1 LFCGD
6 TSKNAKYLPS
16 SVESFFVDQFNL
28 DAEMHNLSHQQIRK
42 EHLMKM
48 KLLVTLFIA
57 SAVASLSAADVK
69 ENYEK
74 HCTKCHGP
82 DGKGQTKMGIK
93 AGAKDLTDAKVKAE
107 FNDDKAFK
115 GIKEGIKEG
124 DKTKMKAA
132 EGLSDDEIKAL
143 VAHVKTFK

>member
-1 LFCGD
+1 
-6 TSKNAKYLPS
+6 
-16 SVESFFVDQFNL
+16 VESLFAEQFSVSH
-28 DAEMHNLSHQQIRK
+28 EMQNLSHQQLRK
-42 EHLMKM
+42 DSLMKI
-48 KLLVTLFIA
+48 KLLVTLFMA

-82 DGKGQTKMGIK
+82 DGKGQTKMGLK

-107 FNDDKAFK
+107 LTDEKAFK

-124 DKTKMKAA
+124 DKTKMKPA

>member
-1 LFCGD
+1 
-6 TSKNAKYLPS
+6 
-16 SVESFFVDQFNL
+16 
-28 DAEMHNLSHQQIRK
+28 
-42 EHLMKM
+42 MK
-48 KLLVTLFIA
+48 KKILVTLFMA
-57 SAVASLSAADVK
+57 SAVASLSAADVT

-74 HCTKCHGP
+74 HCAKCHGP

-93 AGAKDLTDAKVKAE
+93 AGAKDFTDPKVQAE
-107 FNDDKAFK
+107 FNDDKMFK

-124 DKTKMKAA
+124 DKIKMKAA